1 VLIPDDL
8 YFGGP
13 LTVDLWV
20 AALLPV
26 AVVLAPPLVA
36 LAGLL
41 WDVWES
47 FR

>member
-1 VLIPDDL
+1 MIPDDL

-26 AVVLAPPLVA
+26 AVVLTAPLVA
-36 LAGLL
+36 LIWLL